1 MKHNQ
6 PRYCQFHRSNGN
18 HFSSECN
25 RNPANMKNSRMAE
38 LDQRK
43 TTSRNKDKPTI
54 RRRKH
59 LHAGKP
65 EASKI
70 FKKISTLFSSSEDEK
85 EYTPELITLEEE
97 EQKEIDA
104 MAKDSE
110 DENPDPAE
118 NGEKNEDKEPR
129 SSSPY
134 NFEDKVSENDQSA
147 SDVEDK
153 SKSQASGT
161 FPKHEWMIQRIKILK
176 QEVKIAE
183 MKTEIIKHEINNSR
197 DLRQLQKKYKINL

>member
-1 MKHNQ
+1 
-6 PRYCQFHRSNGN
+6 
-18 HFSSECN
+18 
-25 RNPANMKNSRMAE
+25 
-38 LDQRK
+38 
-43 TTSRNKDKPTI
+43 
-54 RRRKH
+54 
-59 LHAGKP
+59 
-65 EASKI
+65 
-70 FKKISTLFSSSEDEK
+70 
-85 EYTPELITLEEE
+85 
-97 EQKEIDA
+97 

-153 SKSQASGT
+153 NKSQTSGT
-161 FPKHEWMIQRIKILK
+161 FPKHEWMKQRIKILK